1 MCRQMKRTYYK
12 GNVITIVTVVLI
24 AISITL
30 IDFSDLSWEKNYRS
44 YVGLFFGL
52 LLAGYLLAK
61 TKKDPPR

>member
-30 IDFSDLSWEKNYRS
+30 IDFSDLSWDKNYRS
-44 YVGLFFGL
+44 YVGLFFGF
-52 LLAGYLLAK
+52 LLAGYLLSK
-61 TKKDPPR
+61 TSKDPPP

>member
-30 IDFSDLSWEKNYRS
+30 IDFSDLSWDKNYRS

-61 TKKDPPR
+61 TRKDHRG